1 MYDKDNKYGIGYLD
15 AGHGIDF
22 GLSEV
27 ALTNLAG
34 KTRTAKES
42 IALGGVAEA
51 GTAAANAGN
60 VFPSDVTADWSRLLA
75 EKVLHR
81 KLHTSASEFTL
92 NFEMFVF

>member
-81 KLHTSASEFTL
+81 KLHTSACESTL
-92 NFEMFVF
+92 NFEMFGF

>member
-81 KLHTSASEFTL
+81 KLHTSPSEFTL
-92 NFEMFVF
+92 SFEMFGF

>member
-81 KLHTSASEFTL
+81 KLHTSACEFTL